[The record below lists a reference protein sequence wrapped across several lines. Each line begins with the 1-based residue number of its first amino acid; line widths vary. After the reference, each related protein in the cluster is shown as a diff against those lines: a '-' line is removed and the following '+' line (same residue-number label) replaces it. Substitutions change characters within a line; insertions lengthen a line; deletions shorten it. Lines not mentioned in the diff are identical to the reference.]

1 MPQVAVIS
9 STGSVKAG
17 DQVGGRPSAGDS
29 MRPWITAFV
38 ERLRDLGWIEDRTIA
53 IAYRWAEGHPERY
66 AEIAAEFVRLNVN
79 VIVTTGPAA
88 PQAKKA
94 TSVIPIVLVSARGVK
109 TARGGEWTAV
119 QVSDIL
125 RRAYRWAQLA
135 RSPPCA
141 ISCTWRS
148 PPIPMALRAHSA
160 DCSRRLRP

>member
-66 AEIAAEFVRLNVN
+66 ARDCGRVCSSQRQRHRHDG
-79 VIVTTGPAA
+79 TRSSPS
-88 PQAKKA
+88 KK
-94 TSVIPIVLVSARGVK
+94 G
-109 TARGGEWTAV
+109 
-119 QVSDIL
+119 DIGH
-125 RRAYRWAQLA
+125 
-135 RSPPCA
+135 P
-141 ISCTWRS
+141 
-148 PPIPMALRAHSA
+148 
-160 DCSRRLRP
+160 DCSRVCARCEDCPRWRMDRGASERHPTEGVSMGAARSKSALRYFLHVAVATHSHGAPGAFR

>member
-1 MPQVAVIS
+1 MLNMRRRQFIS
-9 STGSVKAG
+9 LL
-17 DQVGGRPSAGDS
+17 GGAAAAWPLVVRAQHPEKLPTIGFLGTTDPSS

-53 IAYRWAEGHPERY
+53 IAYRWAEGHPERC

-125 RRAYRWAQLA
+125 RRA
-135 RSPPCA
+135 
-141 ISCTWRS
+141 
-148 PPIPMALRAHSA
+148 
-160 DCSRRLRP
+160 